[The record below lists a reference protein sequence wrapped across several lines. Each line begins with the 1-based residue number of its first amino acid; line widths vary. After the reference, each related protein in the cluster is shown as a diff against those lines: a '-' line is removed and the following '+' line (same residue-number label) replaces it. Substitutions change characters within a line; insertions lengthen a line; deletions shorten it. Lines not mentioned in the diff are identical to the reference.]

1 MKLFQGAE
9 VGFIFDG
16 AGHHG
21 DMLAVL
27 ARKSENFRIYEK
39 LIELKHSDKVFDHES
54 LNDSIIGATTS
65 LGITTNRARMKA
77 FSHDAHSANLLAI
90 KQLKAIFSSSMDLVC
105 ASHILQRVGERFVAP
120 LVDELIASWFRLF
133 KNGTNK
139 IALWRSLT
147 GVSFPSFNPI
157 KWHSRFQL
165 ARFIMENFQSLLGFL
180 DDPLIGALANDDGTP
195 KQKIAKSVV
204 KMKEL
209 VVRDDLKIQL
219 AAYVDFGEHL
229 VISTYGME
237 GNGPNMLLAHSYV
250 THAYDSL
257 KAFLEAPDPTV
268 LAPNLRQVIASLE
281 APVPPYL
288 EDVRAIIRPAVTY
301 FDGQKTKHPDFF
313 KFLEIAD
320 GFCPWSAP
328 ALTEMSLAFLLKFKV
343 ISYDEMN
350 SASKE
355 LKTYESL
362 AKDSPIAASPKATN
376 AFLKRNCKRNN
387 LPEWLV
393 FRWWYQMKVC
403 PTLRKIVNRLA
414 LYQPTSASAERVFS
428 LFRHH
433 LKENM
438 SNASAEYLRLQTMLN
453 YNESVDPMKEI
464 DLEKAVTAP
473 L

>member
-1 MKLFQGAE
+1 
-9 VGFIFDG
+9 
-16 AGHHG
+16 
-21 DMLAVL
+21 
-27 ARKSENFRIYEK
+27 
-39 LIELKHSDKVFDHES
+39 
-54 LNDSIIGATTS
+54 
-65 LGITTNRARMKA
+65 
-77 FSHDAHSANLLAI
+77 
-90 KQLKAIFSSSMDLVC
+90 
-105 ASHILQRVGERFVAP
+105 
-120 LVDELIASWFRLF
+120 
-133 KNGTNK
+133 
-139 IALWRSLT
+139 
-147 GVSFPSFNPI
+147 
-157 KWHSRFQL
+157 
-165 ARFIMENFQSLLGFL
+165 
-180 DDPLIGALANDDGTP
+180 
-195 KQKIAKSVV
+195 
-204 KMKEL
+204 
-209 VVRDDLKIQL
+209 
-219 AAYVDFGEHL
+219 
-229 VISTYGME
+229 
-237 GNGPNMLLAHSYV
+237 
-250 THAYDSL
+250 
-257 KAFLEAPDPTV
+257 
-268 LAPNLRQVIASLE
+268 
-281 APVPPYL
+281 
-288 EDVRAIIRPAVTY
+288 
-301 FDGQKTKHPDFF
+301 
-313 KFLEIAD
+313 
-320 GFCPWSAP
+320 
-328 ALTEMSLAFLLKFKV
+328 MSLAFLLKFKV